1 MATIYDIAK
10 RANVSTTTVSRA
22 LNGHNDVKLST
33 RERLIR
39 LAEDMGYQPNSKAKS
54 LATKK
59 TWSLGVLL
67 IDDSDS
73 GLNHTLFA
81 NIIDSI
87 SKTASKRGYDI
98 TFLSKTLSDSKL
110 SYLEHVYYRYFDGV
124 IIANTNIKDENVK
137 ELIENV
143 DYIACIDQHNDQA
156 ICVNSQNREG
166 MKITLN
172 HLYNKGHR
180 EIIYIHGQLDNFVTQ
195 ERVDSFKETAK
206 NLGIGN
212 KCRYIEGKYTSP
224 QIAYDITRKIIDE
237 GLPDAIVYS
246 DDYCAS
252 GGLKCLIEHQI
263 KVPED
268 VAIMGYDGVEIAH
281 LLTPSLTT
289 IFQDT
294 DKIGEVVTEEIIK
307 SIEDNRSNGY
317 IIELP
322 VYLINGETT

>member
-10 RANVSTTTVSRA
+10 RAKVSTTTVSRA
-22 LNGHNDVKLST
+22 LNGHDDVKLST
-33 RERLIR
+33 RKRLIR
-39 LAEDMGYQPNSKAKS
+39 LAEEMGYQPNSKAKS

-87 SKTASKRGYDI
+87 SKTASTRGYDI
-98 TFLSKTLSDSKL
+98 TFLSKRLSDSKL
-110 SYLEHVYYRYFDGV
+110 SYLDHVNYRQFDGV
-124 IIANTNIKDENVK
+124 IIANTNINDVHVK
-137 ELIENV
+137 ELIDKV
-143 DYIACIDQHNDQA
+143 DYIACIDQHHEKA
-156 ICVNSQNREG
+156 ICVNSQNSEG
-166 MKITLN
+166 MKITLY
-172 HLYNKGHR
+172 HLHELGYRN
-180 EIIYIHGQLDNFVTQ
+180 IIYVHGQMDNFVTR
-195 ERVDSFKETAK
+195 ERLRSFKETAK
-206 NLGIGN
+206 QLGIDN
-212 KCRYIEGKYTSP
+212 QCQYIEGKYTSP
-224 QIAYDITRKIIDE
+224 DKAYDITKKIIKN

-252 GGLKCLIEHQI
+252 GGLKCLIEHDI
-263 KVPED
+263 KVPDD

-294 DKIGEVVTEEIIK
+294 DRIGEVITENLIN
-307 SIEDNRSNGY
+307 SIEDNRSIGY

-322 VYLINGETT
+322 VTLIKGETT